1 MFRSKLF
8 AIASL
13 VVAAAMALSAC
24 GAATPTTTGE
34 TQAPPAQATQPSA
47 TKPSATT
54 APEAQPTEA
63 GTAQSYTLPTFPEP
77 ADVTG
82 DIISAGSS
90 TVFPLSE
97 RMAELFQQ
105 EGYTG
110 NITVDSI
117 GSGAGF
123 ERFCKTGE
131 TDISNASRHI
141 KKEEVEACNAIG
153 RNPIEF
159 RVGTDALAVVVSA
172 ENTFVDA
179 LTLKELALVFSTAQT
194 WADVRAGWPAE
205 PIQRFSPGTDSGTF
219 DYFVEVVMAPA
230 NPVDG
235 KANVEAGEKAILESA
250 GAQFSEDDNV
260 LAQGVEGSPYA
271 VGYFGYAYYA
281 AEAGTLRAVPIAKGD
296 DPAAAI
302 EPSQESV
309 DAATYPLARPLFIYS
324 DAQIMADKPQVGA
337 FIYFYLNNLAD
348 NIVDVGYFP
357 APESEIAKSY
367 GRLTSAVG
375 VEVDPSGATGD
386 IISAGSSTVFP
397 LSERMAEL
405 FQQEGYTGN
414 ITVDSIGSGAGFE
427 RFCKTGETDISNAS
441 RHIKKEE
448 VEACNAIG
456 RNPIEFR
463 VGTDALAVVV
473 SAENT
478 FVDALT
484 LKELALV
491 FSTAQT
497 WADVRA
503 GWPAEPI
510 QRFSPG
516 TDSGTFDYFVEVV
529 MAPANPVDGKANV
542 EAGEKAILESAGA
555 QFSEDD
561 NVLAQGVE
569 GSPYAV
575 GYFGYAYYA
584 AEAGTLRAIPI
595 AKEDDPTKA
604 IAPELATVNA
614 ATYPLARPLFIYS
627 DAGIMAEKPQV
638 AAFILFYLTH
648 VNDEIL
654 DVGYFPATDNAV
666 GDALSNWLS
675 ALGVNMTGQ

>member
-1 MFRSKLF
+1 
-8 AIASL
+8 
-13 VVAAAMALSAC
+13 
-24 GAATPTTTGE
+24 
-34 TQAPPAQATQPSA
+34 
-47 TKPSATT
+47 
-54 APEAQPTEA
+54 
-63 GTAQSYTLPTFPEP
+63 
-77 ADVTG
+77 
-82 DIISAGSS
+82 
-90 TVFPLSE
+90 
-97 RMAELFQQ
+97 
-105 EGYTG
+105 
-110 NITVDSI
+110 
-117 GSGAGF
+117 
-123 ERFCKTGE
+123 
-131 TDISNASRHI
+131 
-141 KKEEVEACNAIG
+141 
-153 RNPIEF
+153 
-159 RVGTDALAVVVSA
+159 
-172 ENTFVDA
+172 
-179 LTLKELALVFSTAQT
+179 
-194 WADVRAGWPAE
+194 
-205 PIQRFSPGTDSGTF
+205 
-219 DYFVEVVMAPA
+219 MAPA

-235 KANVEAGEKAILESA
+235 KGNVEAGEKAILESA

-260 LAQGVEGSPYA
+260 LAQGVEGSQYA

-281 AEAGTLRAVPIAKGD
+281 AEAGNLRAVPISKS
-296 DPAAAI
+296 DPASAI

-324 DAQIMADKPQVGA
+324 DAKIIQDKPQVGA

-375 VEVDPSGATGD
+375 VEVDPSGVTGD
-386 IISAGSSTVFP
+386 IITAGSSTVFP
-397 LSERMAEL
+397 VTERMAEL

-414 ITVDSIGSGAGFE
+414 ITVDSIGTGAGFE
-427 RFCKTGETDISNAS
+427 RFCVSGETDISNAS
-441 RHIKKEE
+441 RPIKKEE

-456 RNPIEFR
+456 RNPVEFR

-484 LKELALV
+484 LKELAVL
-491 FSTAQT
+491 FSTATT

-529 MAPANPVDGKANV
+529 MAPANLVDGKANV

-569 GSPYAV
+569 GSQYAI

-584 AEAGTLRAIPI
+584 AESGNLRAVPI

-604 IAPELATVNA
+604 IAPELASVNT

-627 DAGIMAEKPQV
+627 DAKIMAEKPQV
-638 AAFILFYLTH
+638 AAFVLFYLAN
-648 VNDEIL
+648 VNDEII
-654 DVGYFPATDNAV
+654 DVGYFPATGNAI
-666 GDALSNWLS
+666 GDALGNWLG
-675 ALGVNMTGQ
+675 ALGMNMAGQ